1 MFWIV
6 TVALCAVVITLMA
19 RAVLHART
27 SGASEAEYDLQ
38 IYRDQLAEVDRDLA
52 RKVITDEE
60 ADQIRTE
67 VSRRILDAD
76 RKREA
81 DTAPQAAGRATGPLL
96 ALLAVLTIGI
106 SYWTYISLGAPGYG
120 DLPHQ
125 ARLEAAETIRANRP
139 SQADAEAQAAE
150 ARSELPDLPTGPND
164 PDYLELV
171 DRLREAVAARPGEVR
186 GLRLLASTE
195 ATLGNYAAAH
205 DAQQKLVDALGADAQ
220 AEDFANLADMLILA
234 AGGYVSPR
242 AEQALAQALRLDPE
256 NGAARYYSG
265 LLYAQTGRQDLTF
278 RLWERLLAESPAD
291 AVWVPPIR
299 DQIEEMAMRAGVN
312 YELPP
317 EAAPSGPSA
326 ADIANAQDMSPEDR
340 QAMIQGMVQGLSD
353 RLATQGGTAQE
364 WGQLIRA
371 LGALGNSDGAK
382 AVYAQ
387 AQIVFQEDRSALST
401 IRQAAVAA
409 DLIE

>member
-6 TVALCAVVITLMA
+6 TAALCGVVVALMA
-19 RAVLHART
+19 RAVLHAR
-27 SGASEAEYDLQ
+27 ASEGSDAEYDLQ

-52 RKVITDEE
+52 RKVLTEDEAE
-60 ADQIRTE
+60 QVRTE
-67 VSRRILDAD
+67 VSRRILEAD
-76 RKREA
+76 RKRTA
-81 DTAPQAAGRATGPLL
+81 DVVPQSAGRATGPLI
-96 ALLAVLTIGI
+96 ATVAAITIGI
-106 SYWTYISLGAPGYG
+106 SYWTYASLGAPGYG

-125 ARLEAAETIRANRP
+125 MRLEMAQDIRENRP
-139 SQADAEAQAAE
+139 SQADAEDQAA
-150 ARSELPDLPTGPND
+150 LD
-164 PDYLELV
+164 PFSTEGRDPEFLELV
-171 DRLREAVAARPGEVR
+171 ERVRTAVAERPDEVR

-195 ATLGNYAAAH
+195 ATLGNF
-205 DAQQKLVDALGADAQ
+205 ADAHQ
-220 AEDFANLADMLILA
+220 AQAQLVRVLGDAAVAEDNANLADMLVLA
-234 AGGYVSPR
+234 AGGYVSPEAEAALSR
-242 AEQALAQALRLDPE
+242 ALQLDPE

-265 LLYAQTGRQDLTF
+265 LLYAQTGRQDLAF
-278 RLWERLLAESPAD
+278 RLWEQLLAESPAD

-299 DQIEEMAMRAGVN
+299 AQIEEMAMRAGVN

-317 EAAPSGPSA
+317 AETPRGPSA
-326 ADIANAQDMSPEDR
+326 ADIANTQDMSPEDR
-340 QAMIQGMVQGLSD
+340 QAMIEGMVQGLSD
-353 RLATQGGTAQE
+353 RLATEGGTAQE